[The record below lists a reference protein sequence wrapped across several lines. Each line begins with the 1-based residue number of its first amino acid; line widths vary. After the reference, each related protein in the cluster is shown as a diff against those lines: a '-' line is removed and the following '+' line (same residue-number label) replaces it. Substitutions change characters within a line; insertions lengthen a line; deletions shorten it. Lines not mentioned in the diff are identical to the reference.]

1 VGEQGGLVVFE
12 VVVGEPEVFEVWEV
26 GVVGEVV
33 DRLAVEGA
41 GAQVDD
47 AGVAEQGRGLAVG
60 PGAQVVFEVGALLIV
75 EAWRGGAGVEERA
88 QRAPDLSGGGLLEQ
102 AAQLS
107 ERAGFG

>member
-1 VGEQGGLVVFE
+1 
-12 VVVGEPEVFEVWEV
+12 
-26 GVVGEVV
+26 
-33 DRLAVEGA
+33 
-41 GAQVDD
+41 
-47 AGVAEQGRGLAVG
+47 
-60 PGAQVVFEVGALLIV
+60 VVFEVGALLIV